1 MNRNEFNGFISGI
14 NLPGPGDLDELR
26 ELTSLFPWFHSAHML
41 FLRGLKENNDIRF
54 DSQLRVSALSVAD
67 REVLYHYL
75 FLDPADVADASG
87 EWDVTKPAFAESPV
101 DGVTPVVIPAT
112 GVTPVSM
119 EVQIT
124 DDVPVPDEVSGAD
137 EVPVTEEV
145 PVSEETIGAEEVPGA
160 GEVTV
165 AEDVTV
171 TDETPGADEIPVTE
185 EVPVPEEA
193 PGTAEV
199 PVSEE
204 TIGAE
209 EVHGAGEAPVADEIS
224 VPAEAPVTD
233 DIHVPDE
240 VSVTEEVLVTD
251 EIFVAS
257 DKIADNVIAGA
268 EEQPAEEQ
276 AEIPRTREELIAEI
290 ETRLR
295 ELEEIHRAAADRVA
309 QQTQEQQILIAGQM
323 PEEPPVTGPVPS
335 IEIEWQTDAP
345 AESEAEAKPWQEE
358 LLELI
363 PDEPV
368 LEYEPAA
375 QPVPD
380 EPVEELAPAAQ
391 PVPDEPVLEYEPA
404 AQPDPDE
411 PEEAYQHAAQPV
423 TDELAEVPEPAT
435 QLTPDEPPAEA
446 EPATQLTPGEPVE
459 TPETD
464 AQLTPA
470 DLIDRFIRTSPSI
483 ERLSPDDLQPV
494 KDLSAESTEEH
505 GKFIT
510 ETLAKIYINQ
520 GYYSRAINIYEKLSI
535 QYPEKSVYFASRIE
549 KIKDLIK

>member
-124 DDVPVPDEVSGAD
+124 DDVPVPDEAPVTDEDPVIDDIHVPDEVSGAD
-137 EVPVTEEV
+137 EV
-145 PVSEETIGAEEVPGA
+145 
-160 GEVTV
+160 
-165 AEDVTV
+165 
-171 TDETPGADEIPVTE
+171 PVTE

-295 ELEEIHRAAADRVA
+295 ELEEIHRAAADRMA

-446 EPATQLTPGEPVE
+446 EPATQLTPDEPPAEAEPATQLTPGEPVE

>member
-1 MNRNEFNGFISGI
+1 
-14 NLPGPGDLDELR
+14 
-26 ELTSLFPWFHSAHML
+26 
-41 FLRGLKENNDIRF
+41 
-54 DSQLRVSALSVAD
+54 
-67 REVLYHYL
+67 
-75 FLDPADVADASG
+75 
-87 EWDVTKPAFAESPV
+87 
-101 DGVTPVVIPAT
+101 
-112 GVTPVSM
+112 M

-124 DDVPVPDEVSGAD
+124 DDVRVPDEAPVTDEDPVIDDIHVPDEVSGAD

-145 PVSEETIGAEEVPGA
+145 PV
-160 GEVTV
+160 
-165 AEDVTV
+165 
-171 TDETPGADEIPVTE
+171 
-185 EVPVPEEA
+185 PEEA

-199 PVSEE
+199 SF
-204 TIGAE
+204 
-209 EVHGAGEAPVADEIS
+209 
-224 VPAEAPVTD
+224 
-233 DIHVPDE
+233 
-240 VSVTEEVLVTD
+240 TEEVLVTD

-368 LEYEPAA
+368 MEYEPAA

-380 EPVEELAPAAQ
+380 EPVKELAPAAQ

-446 EPATQLTPGEPVE
+446 EPATQLTPGEPEE

>member
-124 DDVPVPDEVSGAD
+124 DDVPVPDEAPVTDEDPVIDDIHVPDEVSGAD
-137 EVPVTEEV
+137 EV
-145 PVSEETIGAEEVPGA
+145 
-160 GEVTV
+160 
-165 AEDVTV
+165 
-171 TDETPGADEIPVTE
+171 PVTE

-411 PEEAYQHAAQPV
+411 PEEAYQHVAQPV
-423 TDELAEVPEPAT
+423 TDELAEVPEPATQLTPDEPPAEAEPAT

>member
-41 FLRGLKENNDIRF
+41 LLRGLKENNDIRF

-67 REVLYHYL
+67 REVLYYYL
-75 FLDPADVADASG
+75 FLDPADAADASG
-87 EWDVTKPAFAESPV
+87 EGDVAKPAFAESPG

-112 GVTPVSM
+112 GVTPVFM

-124 DDVPVPDEVSGAD
+124 DDVPVPDEA
-137 EVPVTEEV
+137 
-145 PVSEETIGAEEVPGA
+145 
-160 GEVTV
+160 
-165 AEDVTV
+165 
-171 TDETPGADEIPVTE
+171 PVTE

-193 PGTAEV
+193 
-199 PVSEE
+199 S
-204 TIGAE
+204 GADD
-209 EVHGAGEAPVADEIS
+209 VL
-224 VPAEAPVTD
+224 VT
-233 DIHVPDE
+233 DE

-257 DKIADNVIAGA
+257 DKIAGNVIDGA
-268 EEQPAEEQ
+268 EEQPSEEQ
-276 AEIPRTREELIAEI
+276 TERPRTREDLIAEI
-290 ETRLR
+290 EARLR

-309 QQTQEQQILIAGQM
+309 QQAQEQQIPIIAQM
-323 PEEPPVTGPVPS
+323 PEAPPVTEPESPV
-335 IEIEWQTDAP
+335 EIECQPAAP

-380 EPVEELAPAAQ
+380 EL
-391 PVPDEPVLEYEPA
+391 VLEYEPA
-404 AQPDPDE
+404 AEPVPDE
-411 PEEAYQHAAQPV
+411 PVVETES
-423 TDELAEVPEPAT
+423 AT
-435 QLTPDEPPAEA
+435 QLTPDEPPEEA
-446 EPATQLTPGEPVE
+446 EPAAQLTPDGPPEEAEPA
-459 TPETD
+459 

>member
-41 FLRGLKENNDIRF
+41 LLRGLKENNDIRF

-67 REVLYHYL
+67 REVLYYYL
-75 FLDPADVADASG
+75 FLDPADAADASG
-87 EWDVTKPAFAESPV
+87 EGDVAKPAFAESPG

-165 AEDVTV
+165 AEEVSVPDEAPV
-171 TDETPGADEIPVTE
+171 TDEVPVT
-185 EVPVPEEA
+185 
-193 PGTAEV
+193 
-199 PVSEE
+199 
-204 TIGAE
+204 
-209 EVHGAGEAPVADEIS
+209 D
-224 VPAEAPVTD
+224 EAPVTD
-233 DIHVPDE
+233 DVHVPDE
-240 VSVTEEVLVTD
+240 ASGTAEAPVTEEVLVTD

-257 DKIADNVIAGA
+257 DKIAGNVIDGA
-268 EEQPAEEQ
+268 EEQPSEEQ
-276 AEIPRTREELIAEI
+276 TERPRTREDLIAEI
-290 ETRLR
+290 EARLR

-309 QQTQEQQILIAGQM
+309 QQAQEQQIPIIAQM
-323 PEEPPVTGPVPS
+323 PEAPPVTEPESPV
-335 IEIEWQTDAP
+335 EIECQPAAP

-380 EPVEELAPAAQ
+380 EL
-391 PVPDEPVLEYEPA
+391 VLEYEPA
-404 AQPDPDE
+404 AEPVPDE
-411 PEEAYQHAAQPV
+411 PVVETES
-423 TDELAEVPEPAT
+423 AT
-435 QLTPDEPPAEA
+435 QLTPDEPPEEA
-446 EPATQLTPGEPVE
+446 EPAAQLTPDGPPEEAEPA
-459 TPETD
+459 

>member
-124 DDVPVPDEVSGAD
+124 DDVPVPDEAPVTDEDPVIDDIHVPDEVSGAD
-137 EVPVTEEV
+137 EV
-145 PVSEETIGAEEVPGA
+145 
-160 GEVTV
+160 
-165 AEDVTV
+165 
-171 TDETPGADEIPVTE
+171 PVTE

-368 LEYEPAA
+368 MEYEPAA

-380 EPVEELAPAAQ
+380 EPVKELAPAAQ

>member
-124 DDVPVPDEVSGAD
+124 DDVPVPDEAPVTDEDPVIDDIHVPDEVSGAD
-137 EVPVTEEV
+137 EV
-145 PVSEETIGAEEVPGA
+145 
-160 GEVTV
+160 
-165 AEDVTV
+165 
-171 TDETPGADEIPVTE
+171 PVTE

-199 PVSEE
+199 SF
-204 TIGAE
+204 
-209 EVHGAGEAPVADEIS
+209 
-224 VPAEAPVTD
+224 
-233 DIHVPDE
+233 
-240 VSVTEEVLVTD
+240 TEEVLVTD

-295 ELEEIHRAAADRVA
+295 ELEEIHRAAADRMA

-368 LEYEPAA
+368 MEYEPAA

-380 EPVEELAPAAQ
+380 EPVKELAPAAQ

>member
-1 MNRNEFNGFISGI
+1 
-14 NLPGPGDLDELR
+14 
-26 ELTSLFPWFHSAHML
+26 
-41 FLRGLKENNDIRF
+41 
-54 DSQLRVSALSVAD
+54 
-67 REVLYHYL
+67 
-75 FLDPADVADASG
+75 
-87 EWDVTKPAFAESPV
+87 
-101 DGVTPVVIPAT
+101 
-112 GVTPVSM
+112 
-119 EVQIT
+119 
-124 DDVPVPDEVSGAD
+124 
-137 EVPVTEEV
+137 
-145 PVSEETIGAEEVPGA
+145 
-160 GEVTV
+160 
-165 AEDVTV
+165 
-171 TDETPGADEIPVTE
+171 
-185 EVPVPEEA
+185 
-193 PGTAEV
+193 
-199 PVSEE
+199 
-204 TIGAE
+204 
-209 EVHGAGEAPVADEIS
+209 
-224 VPAEAPVTD
+224 
-233 DIHVPDE
+233 
-240 VSVTEEVLVTD
+240 TEEVLVTD

-323 PEEPPVTGPVPS
+323 PEEPPVTGPESPV
-335 IEIEWQTDAP
+335 EIECQPAAP

-380 EPVEELAPAAQ
+380 EPVKELAPAAQ

-446 EPATQLTPGEPVE
+446 EPATQLTPGEPEE

>member
-1 MNRNEFNGFISGI
+1 M
-14 NLPGPGDLDELR
+14 
-26 ELTSLFPWFHSAHML
+26 
-41 FLRGLKENNDIRF
+41 
-54 DSQLRVSALSVAD
+54 
-67 REVLYHYL
+67 
-75 FLDPADVADASG
+75 
-87 EWDVTKPAFAESPV
+87 
-101 DGVTPVVIPAT
+101 
-112 GVTPVSM
+112 
-119 EVQIT
+119 
-124 DDVPVPDEVSGAD
+124 
-137 EVPVTEEV
+137 
-145 PVSEETIGAEEVPGA
+145 
-160 GEVTV
+160 
-165 AEDVTV
+165 
-171 TDETPGADEIPVTE
+171 
-185 EVPVPEEA
+185 
-193 PGTAEV
+193 
-199 PVSEE
+199 
-204 TIGAE
+204 
-209 EVHGAGEAPVADEIS
+209 
-224 VPAEAPVTD
+224 
-233 DIHVPDE
+233 
-240 VSVTEEVLVTD
+240 
-251 EIFVAS
+251 
-257 DKIADNVIAGA
+257 
-268 EEQPAEEQ
+268 
-276 AEIPRTREELIAEI
+276 
-290 ETRLR
+290 
-295 ELEEIHRAAADRVA
+295 A

-363 PDEPV
+363 
-368 LEYEPAA
+368 
-375 QPVPD
+375 
-380 EPVEELAPAAQ
+380 
-391 PVPDEPVLEYEPA
+391 PDEPVLEYEPA

-520 GYYSRAINIYEKLSI
+520 GYYSRAINIYERLSL
-535 QYPEKSVYFASRIE
+535 QYPEKSAYFASRIE